1 MSLAI
6 PTGHDTLG
14 LPLPSSLHAIAVS
27 YPKWSDVVGF
37 RKGESVTV
45 SYSRFY
51 VHRSVQKLILICQK
65 EFGLD
70 GELCLLCPTAQNA
83 EYGEEFIRNQ
93 ALLAGKRK
101 SESSTVSSS
110 QRPCRIANH
119 ALAQTL

>member
-1 MSLAI
+1 MRLAI

-27 YPKWSDVVGF
+27 CPKWSDVVGF
-37 RKGESVTV
+37 RKE
-45 SYSRFY
+45 
-51 VHRSVQKLILICQK
+51 
-65 EFGLD
+65 
-70 GELCLLCPTAQNA
+70 AQNA
-83 EYGEEFIRNQ
+83 EYGEEFIRNR

-101 SESSTVSSS
+101 SESSAVSSS